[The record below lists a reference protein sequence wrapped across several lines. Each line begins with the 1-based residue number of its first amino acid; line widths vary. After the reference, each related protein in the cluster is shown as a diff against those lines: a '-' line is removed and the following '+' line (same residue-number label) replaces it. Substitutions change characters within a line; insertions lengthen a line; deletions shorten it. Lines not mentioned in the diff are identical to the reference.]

1 MSSGSFKA
9 NCVTKSK
16 YVIVGLVLQS
26 VLVHV
31 NTTSLIS
38 ETSFNQELMGF
49 ARRVDAS
56 SVEVLFDNGSGINIL
71 ENSDLS
77 LVLVSL
83 YFEHLPSEHHIDA
96 AFVALF

>member
-1 MSSGSFKA
+1 
-9 NCVTKSK
+9 
-16 YVIVGLVLQS
+16 
-26 VLVHV
+26 
-31 NTTSLIS
+31 
-38 ETSFNQELMGF
+38 MGF

-71 ENSDLS
+71 ENSNLS

-83 YFEHLPSEHHIDA
+83 YFEHLPSEHNIDA

>member
-1 MSSGSFKA
+1 
-9 NCVTKSK
+9 
-16 YVIVGLVLQS
+16 
-26 VLVHV
+26 
-31 NTTSLIS
+31 
-38 ETSFNQELMGF
+38 MGF

-71 ENSDLS
+71 KNSDLS
-77 LVLVSL
+77 LVLVIL